1 MDRERLIDERRMDSR
16 YTEIEAEE
24 KRSSRMALVEDYTE
38 AQKGSRGL
46 V

>member
-1 MDRERLIDERRMDSR
+1 MIDERGMEAR
-16 YTEIEAEE
+16 YRDIEAEE
-24 KRSSRMALVEDYTE
+24 KRSSRMALMEDFQE

>member
-1 MDRERLIDERRMDSR
+1 MDAR
-16 YTEIEAEE
+16 YQDIEAEE
-24 KRSSRMALVEDYTE
+24 KRSSRLALMEDYTE